1 MSVKYLWEQFDIH
14 TGGVD
19 HIPVHH
25 TNEIAQSECC
35 FDKKPWVNYWLHQQF
50 LQTNGEKM
58 AKSKGDDLSVPWI
71 DAKWFS
77 PLDIRYFY
85 LTAHY
90 RSFLDFSRE
99 ALEGARSTRANM
111 IKKIAQHTLP
121 TPEQLSKHTPGKI
134 YHELGEAM
142 ADDLDT
148 VRVLTLM
155 HTHLNNLPAS
165 LFDILLFDQHITKI
179 DLLRGALAAQTHA
192 TQKAPEE
199 VVALADQ
206 RIQAKKD
213 KDFALADEMREK
225 IRSHGREV
233 KDTTDGYAL
242 EKL

>member
-1 MSVKYLWEQFDIH
+1 M
-14 TGGVD
+14 
-19 HIPVHH
+19 
-25 TNEIAQSECC
+25 
-35 FDKKPWVNYWLHQQF
+35 
-50 LQTNGEKM
+50 
-58 AKSKGDDLSVPWI
+58 
-71 DAKWFS
+71 
-77 PLDIRYFY
+77 
-85 LTAHY
+85 TAHY

-121 TPEQLSKHTPGKI
+121 TPEQLSKHTPGKT
-134 YHELGEAM
+134 YQELSEAM

-155 HTHLNNLPAS
+155 HTHLNNLPES

-199 VVALADQ
+199 VVSLADQ

-213 KDFALADEMREK
+213 KDFALADEIREK

-233 KDTTDGYAL
+233 KDTADGYLL